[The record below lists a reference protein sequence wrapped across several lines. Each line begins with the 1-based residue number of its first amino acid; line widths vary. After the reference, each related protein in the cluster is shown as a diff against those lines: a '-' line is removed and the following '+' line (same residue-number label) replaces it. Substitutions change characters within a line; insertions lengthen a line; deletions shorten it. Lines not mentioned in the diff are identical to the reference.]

1 MLFCSMGN
9 ILTHTAT
16 RDSIK
21 EPTYPSAGT
30 MSGLC
35 STNKSSSLSSS
46 SSLKRTKS
54 FWRSQRR
61 DASISPSVTAAI
73 LDISKPTQFEHG
85 IHVEFNRLT
94 GKYMGLPDVWQPNL
108 PSDDVLDTNYINPNL
123 VPRQP
128 GISKPYNINHNI
140 HVDDGLIGLPI
151 EWQHVL
157 HASGIIQES
166 ILSSPPTSTSSFF
179 PPPPPAPPP
188 VSDKGMPIMQHQQPI
203 DPPPTTSATKTI
215 TTTATNDAA
224 ITHLLLQQLQHRSLP
239 AIIDEDE
246 DNDASNNI
254 TADGPCDAFIKDLHM
269 PAASLSSSSLSFGS
283 SFIDEIVEAG
293 PPTAMYSNLTL
304 IAEGDSGP
312 MYAAKHSLTNRL
324 VAIKKVSSAAKDKI
338 AKLTNELNS
347 MKMSRH
353 PNIIEL
359 VTHYTV
365 DEDVWVVTE
374 YMDVSLADIISVG
387 TTLLTEPHM
396 ARIAREIVRGLA
408 HLHRLNRIHRDI
420 RSDNILINDRG
431 DIKLADFSQCAQM
444 TMDQDKRQSVVG
456 TPYWMAPE
464 VIKGKEYDSKVD
476 IWSLGVMMMEMAQ
489 NDPPYIDHPPLR
501 AVFLIAAN
509 GIPKLDNPE
518 QWSSALIDFIEQCTL
533 MDATRRPNAE
543 QLLKHP
549 FLSLA
554 TTHEETAA
562 LVKERK
568 RLDEVLDSQMDQD
581 IVNSLQVNSTD
592 KL

>member
-1 MLFCSMGN
+1 MGN

-16 RDSIK
+16 LDSIK
-21 EPTYPSAGT
+21 EPTYPSAAT
-30 MSGLC
+30 MSGMC
-35 STNKSSSLSSS
+35 STDKSSSIPSS

-61 DASISPSVTAAI
+61 DASISPSVTTTI

-108 PSDDVLDTNYINPNL
+108 PSDDVLNTNYINPNL

-140 HVDDGLIGLPI
+140 HVDDGLLGLPI

-157 HASGIIQES
+157 HASGLIQES
-166 ILSSPPTSTSSFF
+166 VLSSSPTSTSSFS
-179 PPPPPAPPP
+179 PPPPALPP
-188 VSDKGMPIMQHQQPI
+188 VSDKGISFMQHQQPI
-203 DPPPTTSATKTI
+203 DPPPTT
-215 TTTATNDAA
+215 TTGTNDAA
-224 ITHLLLQQLQHRSLP
+224 ITNLLLQQLQHRSSP
-239 AIIDEDE
+239 PIID
-246 DNDASNNI
+246 NDISNNI
-254 TADGPCDAFIKDLHM
+254 TPDGHCDTFIKDLHM
-269 PAASLSSSSLSFGS
+269 PAASLTSSSLSFGS

-324 VAIKKVSSAAKDKI
+324 VAIKKISSAAKDKI

-359 VTHYTV
+359 ITHYTV

-374 YMDVSLADIISVG
+374 YMDVSLADIIAGETS
-387 TTLLTEPHM
+387 LLTEPHM
-396 ARIAREIVRGLA
+396 ARITREIVRGLA

-420 RSDNILINDRG
+420 RSDNILINARG

-444 TMDQDKRQSVVG
+444 AMDQDKRQSVVG

-464 VIKGKEYDSKVD
+464 VIKGKEYDTKVD

-489 NDPPYIDHPPLR
+489 GDPPYIDHPPLR

-509 GIPKLDNPE
+509 GIPKLDCPE
-518 QWSSALIDFIEQCTL
+518 QWSSALIDFIEQCTI
-533 MDATRRPNAE
+533 MDPSRRPSAE

-554 TTHEETAA
+554 TTSEKTAA
-562 LVKERK
+562 LVEERK
-568 RLDEVLDSQMDQD
+568 RLDEVMDSQMDQD

-592 KL
+592 RL